1 MQDGNLRDCGK
12 SLAYRSFSLGAAQR
26 LKPPVP
32 YTASLP
38 MSLAPRSVKEEDFMN
53 EDNRRGVLVLG
64 VGGVGEVVAKGLTR
78 LPEVE
83 SIIVADLSL
92 SRAEMVAANLRDPR
106 VRAISV
112 DARDMEAVYRAIPQN
127 CAIVI
132 HAGIPRFNL
141 SVMEACLHRGVHYM
155 DMAADGPVE
164 LPGLVTVQRQIRE
177 FDQQFKEAGLLAL
190 LGIGVDPGV
199 TNILARWASDHL
211 ASIDEIVVY
220 DGDNSMLKASYAFAL
235 PFSPDTSIEECL
247 QPPLSYLNGSFR
259 TGTALDTGIEV
270 FEFPAPVGALT
281 VRCVSHEEAGTLPIF
296 LPNKELI
303 RCEFKYALPEEY
315 INILRVLKTLGLDS
329 EEAIEI
335 NGMKVVP
342 RQVVTALLPTPTD
355 LAHAFEGT
363 SCVGTWVHGQNYEGD
378 IVEWYLYTM
387 GNHATSWKDM
397 EANVTVWQA
406 GLPSVIATQLLFS
419 GDIPERGALVP
430 EKLNP
435 EPWIQKLPQWNM
447 PLFKRELRST
457 FIKGA

>member
-1 MQDGNLRDCGK
+1 
-12 SLAYRSFSLGAAQR
+12 
-26 LKPPVP
+26 
-32 YTASLP
+32 
-38 MSLAPRSVKEEDFMN
+38 MN
-53 EDNRRGVLVLG
+53 ADKRRGVLVLG

-78 LPEVE
+78 LAAVE
-83 SIIVADLSL
+83 TITVADLSL
-92 SRAEMVAANLRDPR
+92 ARAEMVAANLHDSR

-112 DARDMEAVYRAIPQN
+112 DARDVESIYRAIPAD

-141 SVMEACLHRGVHYM
+141 SVMEACLRAGVHYM

-164 LPGLVTVQRQIRE
+164 LPGLVTVQRQIME
-177 FDQQFKEAGLLAL
+177 FDRRFKEAGLLAL

-220 DGDNSMLKASYAFAL
+220 DGDNSLLKASYAFAL

-247 QPPLSYLNGSFR
+247 QPPLSYVNGAFV
-259 TGTALDTGIEV
+259 TGAALDTGIEV
-270 FEFPAPVGALT
+270 FDFPEPVGPLT
-281 VRCVSHEEAGTLPIF
+281 VRSVSHEEAGTLPVY
-296 LPNKELI
+296 LPNKELV
-303 RCEFKYALPEEY
+303 RCEFKYALPDEY

-363 SCVGTWVHGQNYEGD
+363 SCVGTWVHGQTHSGD
-378 IVEWYLYTM
+378 LVEWYLYTM
-387 GNHATSWKDM
+387 GTHATSWNDM

-406 GLPSVIATQLLFS
+406 GLPSVIATDLLFS
-419 GDIPERGALVP
+419 GEITETGALVP
-430 EKLNP
+430 EQLNP

-447 PLFKRELRST
+447 PLFKRELRSSLL
-457 FIKGA
+457 KRA